1 MASFHL
7 NEMTCFVWNDIV
19 LFIDIKKKEWNN
31 TVLMVLCTIFF
42 PCTGFTGGED
52 GFSSLLYSMLQLP
65 LSLLHV
71 SIPRHNSHPSYGLLE
86 RSREI
91 GLLSGLQA
99 AVKWPPSH
107 PTLRCALDKNR
118 VVSSRSLLPLYINTP
133 PHQGG
138 GERTKKKEKEKRR
151 KKQKRKE
158 KREQKKLKRK
168 KRKQKPLALPREE
181 QCPPTSYKTS
191 FSPSLFW
198 QRQTPFNDRR
208 Y

>member
-1 MASFHL
+1 MFCVKRHR
-7 NEMTCFVWNDIV
+7 FVYWY
-19 LFIDIKKKEWNN
+19 KKKWNN

-71 SIPRHNSHPSYGLLE
+71 SIPRHNSRPSYGLLE

-107 PTLRCALDKNR
+107 PTFRCALDKNR

-138 GERTKKKEKEKRR
+138 GERTKKKKQRKEGRSKKEKKEES
-151 KKQKRKE
+151 KK
-158 KREQKKLKRK
+158 
-168 KRKQKPLALPREE
+168 
-181 QCPPTSYKTS
+181 
-191 FSPSLFW
+191 
-198 QRQTPFNDRR
+198 N
-208 Y
+208 